1 MIKRATYILVIA
13 LSVLLAPLTGY
24 AHTNTLAPDVVNEVD
39 TFPVPKAIKDML
51 FYVQRTPN
59 TNTIVYEL
67 NYEKDGTLKTD
78 NPVHIFWLRYQEDG
92 RRKELNF
99 IQRKFAYGLNVKK
112 LKDGGYDLRFV
123 SYDKHPLFLR
133 RATDNNYYVY
143 TTIQNKQTIL
153 KRIYIKIDGGT
164 FWHPN
169 VLYIE
174 LRGIEASTGKEIFER
189 FKP

>member
-1 MIKRATYILVIA
+1 MRYTYTLILF
-13 LSVLLAPLTGY
+13 LSVLFVPSVAS
-24 AHTNTLAPDVVNEVD
+24 ARWDVAMPEVFNEVD
-39 TFPVPKAIKDML
+39 TFPVPKGIKEML

-67 NYEKDGTLKTD
+67 NRGKDGKL
-78 NPVHIFWLRYQEDG
+78 NAEEPIHIFWLRYQEDG
-92 RRKELNF
+92 KRKELNF
-99 IQRKFAYGLNVKK
+99 IQRKFAYGLKVKK
-112 LKDGGYDLRFV
+112 QKEDAYDLRFV

-133 RATDNNYYVY
+133 KATDNNYYIY
-143 TTIQNKQTIL
+143 STIQNKQAIL

-174 LRGIEASTGKEIFER
+174 LSGVEASTGKEISER